1 MNTEE
6 MRPGDLRVDG
16 GTDGSVE
23 AGEAH
28 LAALAERLREVSGD
42 PDTRAE
48 VLLEQ
53 ARALLRLERAR
64 AAWAP
69 AREAFDLSIRG
80 RAWERAVAACEV
92 LFLTEETDALV
103 ALGHG
108 IWLAVTFPISPEVT
122 VEVLRRVVEETPDDS
137 DGAAVAAATAH
148 YVADLRGEGGARDSL
163 LFYAGQMLSDV
174 ARRHSQVDTQEQFEH
189 WRDRLELDQPDR
201 FLPRLGQVVEVLVH
215 GDWWIDREAIRAELP
230 VN

>member
-1 MNTEE
+1 MSTEE
-6 MRPGDLRVDG
+6 IRPADWHVDVG
-16 GTDGSVE
+16 PDRSVE

-28 LAALAERLREVSGD
+28 LAALADRLRERSGD
-42 PDTRAE
+42 PHARAE

-53 ARALLRLERAR
+53 ARALLRLNRAQE
-64 AAWAP
+64 AWAP

-80 RAWERAVAACEV
+80 RAWERAVAACEA
-92 LFLTEETDALV
+92 LFLTEERDALV
-103 ALGHG
+103 ALGHA
-108 IWLAVTFPISPEVT
+108 IWLAVTFPISPEAT
-122 VEVLRRVVEETPDDS
+122 VEILRRVVEETPDDS

-148 YVADLRGEGGARDSL
+148 YVADLRGEGRARDSL
-163 LFYAGQMLSDV
+163 LFYTGQMLSDV
-174 ARRHSQVDTQEQFEH
+174 ARRHSQVETQEQFEH
-189 WRDRLELDQPDR
+189 WRGRLELDQPDR